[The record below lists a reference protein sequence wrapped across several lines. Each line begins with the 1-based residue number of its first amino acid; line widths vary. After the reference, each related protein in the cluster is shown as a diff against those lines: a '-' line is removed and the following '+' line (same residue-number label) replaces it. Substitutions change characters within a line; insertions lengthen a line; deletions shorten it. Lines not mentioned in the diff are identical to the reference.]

1 MSPVSA
7 ANLKKDLYKYLDR
20 AIDKNEVL
28 NVSTQ
33 KGSVVILNADRYYE
47 ERMSE
52 AERLEELEA
61 IRQADD
67 DIANGRYYPA
77 DEVFARL
84 EARNKEMLKA
94 AGYNV

>member
-67 DIANGRYYPA
+67 DIANGRVFTHE
-77 DEVFARL
+77 EVFAELRAMANERL
-84 EARNKEMLKA
+84 NGVKA
-94 AGYNV
+94 